1 MLNTLYERF
10 GNSIILL
17 CHEPEDEFCHRRLV
31 VDFIEFNTG
40 IYAPELSVDENGY
53 IRKLLPIRYKN
64 RLRRIMNHDI
74 NIIRFIY
81 LIKFVF
87 CFSEYSFFEF
97 NLLKCLNRI
106 S

>member
-74 NIIRFIY
+74 NSKSNQKVWYDYCSVRCEFY
-81 LIKFVF
+81 
-87 CFSEYSFFEF
+87 SE
-97 NLLKCLNRI
+97 I
-106 S
+106 W